1 MAEKVEIDIP
11 GIGLIEAKN
20 AATEA
25 TLLEILKVLEGTQKD
40 INKNAKD
47 QKTSGKGS
55 AAGAADTDGLTQFN
69 KQAKDSSKGINLLAI
84 AGRTAGLGMQVLGR
98 GANMAAGH
106 VGFMAKMAVST
117 AGATFT
123 LGKMAMGAA
132 TSMTSLIQELANVG
146 DETTAAA
153 AALGHIPVVGGL
165 LAGVFGAVA
174 AASENVVKS
183 YQTAASVGA
192 TFGGSV
198 QAMSAAAGGAGMTL
212 DQFSNLIKNNSESLM
227 LLGGT
232 TEEGAKQFSKLAKGI
247 QQSDVGGELQR
258 LGFSTEQINGGM
270 ARYIGMLG
278 KTGALQGMTT
288 QQLVA
293 SSGAY
298 MKELDALAKI
308 TGVSREAK
316 EQEQQALMR
325 DSKVR
330 AAMVGLDAEQQ
341 KQMMSYI
348 TSFPKEQQGA
358 IADMIATGNV
368 TTEEAIKLQSM
379 LPGVAQQ
386 TMQFG
391 RTLQAGGRISQD
403 TLNQAKNSAILE
415 AKDSVKRNK
424 QQGLYNA
431 EAGATYVAMAD
442 LAAQKVDGYSQ
453 AIGEQAKATEK
464 ANLAENLTK
473 AKQRLA
479 EMSNGFQMALAN
491 SGALNGLMDVFSA
504 FAGLI
509 MSTVVP
515 VFTNYIVPIITNF
528 VVPALQAVF
537 AIAGKIAAGLGMV
550 LMPAI
555 DAVSKALGPGSG
567 LGGTVE
573 FIDGI
578 LNAVFP
584 PLAAIVR
591 GAIMVFEGL
600 LAGVSFLIAPIK
612 RLFDAFGS
620 LGDGS
625 DLLTKIILYVG
636 DYMGTV
642 FKTMG
647 FILGGVIDVA
657 AGVVRWFGDLM
668 KGTSELAGYFRA
680 VGGAVINMIDVIR
693 TYISPEGFKAMYAS
707 IKDFFQN
714 GISDFFSSFKDAM
727 LGMMSGML
735 QLLGKI
741 PGLGKLAESGKEMEK
756 EIEDRKTA
764 REKAATERQKEINQL
779 HKAAADQKTERDQKI
794 QNHSSAIKQDSK
806 AFSDKKIHL
815 QSMGGLN
822 QQEEDEKKKK
832 LDAEKAENTTVDMS
846 DPIVMLKSFAAKQKS
861 AFTQE
866 AAALEAKQK
875 SESELKMANEE
886 YQKAQLELQK
896 AGSAAEK
903 KAAEEKLKAASER
916 VKKAA
921 KADEETDETVRKAA
935 ERMKLAK
942 QGKDPG
948 AVAEGK
954 AKDDKKT
961 ETDKG
966 PESSG
971 KPSGSSGPQEGV
983 KTDGAM
989 AKYLQTI
996 ALIESGGDK
1005 NAKAGTSSASG
1016 MFQFTEGTWKQMT
1029 KEMGKDYSK
1038 DDRFD
1043 PKKAA
1048 EVAEYFSKKQ
1058 KAQIEKSTGREA
1070 GMTDMYMGH
1079 FLGAGGAS
1087 KFLKA
1092 KDQDPN
1098 QSAAAL
1104 DPAAAK
1110 ANKNIYYNKEG
1121 KERTVQEVYDL
1132 MDKKVKAQSEKVEKG
1147 KVNADVAAIGGG
1159 SYKPG
1164 TKVDAVAEGKP
1175 KPQDGKTETKPES
1188 SEAKK
1193 EDKRTDKPVA
1203 AAETKKEETTQT
1215 PVGSM
1220 QSLVKDGIVPC
1231 TIAFQDLVK
1240 KGIMPML
1247 TGTQVKGLDKSKEEK
1262 EKAFAEKDAKIKEA
1276 MAKADAEEA
1285 RKAAATNDPRRL
1297 DKGTVKPEDSL
1308 KKGTVKPEDSLKKG
1322 EELVKATAEAQ
1333 AKLAQAK
1340 ITPIQDAKAVKPTE
1354 TYTINGK
1361 PASKEEFDKFM
1372 KDNPEL
1378 AKMMGQAPAKAQ
1390 LKDPGTGELLS
1401 AAKDLSKSSEVQ
1413 TALAQNKSRGQF
1425 DKESSKQFEAMAKIL
1440 DDPLSSIADLSKI
1453 DLSKA
1458 VQPKN
1463 IKSSEFETPKA
1474 EIVAQKE
1481 KEAQEKAALEKQQ
1494 AENRERLKQEEAMAM
1509 NGPMSQ
1515 NNDAG
1520 APIDLNTALA
1530 ELIAISKRT
1539 ADLNEKQLSV
1549 QSSLSGDLFA

>member
-47 QKTSGKGS
+47 QKTGSKGS

-69 KQAKDSSKGINLLAI
+69 KQAKDSSKGLNLMAI

-106 VGFMAKMAVST
+106 VGFMGKMLVAT

-123 LGKMAMGAA
+123 MAKVARDAA
-132 TSMTSLIQELANVG
+132 NSMTQLIAEMASVG
-146 DETTAAA
+146 DSTTAAA
-153 AALGHIPVVGGL
+153 ATLGHIPLVGTA
-165 LAGVFGAVA
+165 LAGIFGAVA

-212 DQFSNLIKNNSESLM
+212 DQFAGLISKNSESLM

-247 QQSDVGGELQR
+247 QQSEVGSELQR
-258 LGFSTEQINGGM
+258 LGYSTEQINGGM

-325 DSKVR
+325 DAKVR

-391 RTLQAGGRISQD
+391 RTLQAGGRINQD

-453 AIGEQAKATEK
+453 AIGEQGKAVAK

-491 SGALNGLMDVFSA
+491 SGALDGLMTVFSA

-537 AIAGKIAAGLGMV
+537 AIASKIAAGLGMV

-591 GAIMVFEGL
+591 SAIMVFEGL
-600 LAGVSFLIAPIK
+600 FEGVRFLIAPIK
-612 RLFDAFGS
+612 NLFSAFGE
-620 LGDGS
+620 LGDTS
-625 DLLTKIILYVG
+625 DGLTKIILYVG

-680 VGGAVINMIDVIR
+680 IGGAVVTAIDIFR

-779 HKAAADQKTERDQKI
+779 HTAAANAKTERDQKI

-866 AAALEAKQK
+866 ATALEAKQK
-875 SESELKMANEE
+875 TQSELNMASEE
-886 YQKAQLELQK
+886 LSKAQLELNK

-903 KAAEEKLKAASER
+903 KAAEEKVKAATER
-916 VKKAA
+916 VKKAV
-921 KADEETDETVRKAA
+921 KADEESEENVRKAK

-942 QGKDPG
+942 EGKDPG

-961 ETDKG
+961 ETGKG
-966 PESSG
+966 PEAPG
-971 KPSGSSGPQEGV
+971 KAANSSGPQEGV
-983 KTDGAM
+983 KTDAAM

-1058 KAQIEKSTGREA
+1058 KAQVEKSTGREA
-1070 GMTDMYMGH
+1070 GMTDMYMAH

-1092 KDQDPN
+1092 KDQNAN

-1110 ANKNIYYNKEG
+1110 ANKNIYYDKEG
-1121 KERTVQEVYDL
+1121 KERSVQEVYDL
-1132 MDKKVKAQSEKVEKG
+1132 MDKKVKAQSAKVEQG

-1164 TKVDAVAEGKP
+1164 AKVDAVAEGKP
-1175 KPQDGKTETKPES
+1175 KPQDDKAEIDKAQKYAADKKAES
-1188 SEAKK
+1188 RAQAQEAI
-1193 EDKRTDKPVA
+1193 DKS
-1203 AAETKKEETTQT
+1203 KKEETTQT
-1215 PVGSM
+1215 PIGSM
-1220 QSLVKDGIVPC
+1220 QSLVKDGIMPC

-1247 TGTQVKGLDKSKEEK
+1247 TGTQVKGLDKPKEETEKAAK
-1262 EKAFAEKDAKIKEA
+1262 EKLMAEKDAKIKSA
-1276 MAKADAEEA
+1276 LSALDAEEA
-1285 RKAAATNDPRRL
+1285 RQKAAAIDPRRV
-1297 DKGTVKPEDSL
+1297 DQG
-1308 KKGTVKPEDSLKKG
+1308 
-1322 EELVKATAEAQ
+1322 
-1333 AKLAQAK
+1333 
-1340 ITPIQDAKAVKPTE
+1340 
-1354 TYTINGK
+1354 
-1361 PASKEEFDKFM
+1361 
-1372 KDNPEL
+1372 
-1378 AKMMGQAPAKAQ
+1378 
-1390 LKDPGTGELLS
+1390 
-1401 AAKDLSKSSEVQ
+1401 
-1413 TALAQNKSRGQF
+1413 KSRGQF
-1425 DKESSKQFEAMAKIL
+1425 DKESSKQYAAMAKIL
-1440 DDPLSSIADLSKI
+1440 DDPLTSIADLSKI

-1463 IKSSEFETPKA
+1463 MKSSEFETSKA

-1481 KEAQEKAALEKQQ
+1481 KEAADKAALEKQQ
-1494 AENRERLKQEEAMAM
+1494 AENRERLKQEETMAM
-1509 NGPMSQ
+1509 NGPVSQ

-1520 APIDLNTALA
+1520 GPIDLNTALA

>member
-25 TLLEILKVLEGTQKD
+25 TLLEILDVLKGTQKD
-40 INKNAKD
+40 NNKNAKD
-47 QKTSGKGS
+47 QKTNAGKTAQGPKGDGLNQFDQQAKGASKGLNLLANAGKAAGLGMNVLGKGAGMAAGGIGKLGGGAVM
-55 AAGAADTDGLTQFN
+55 AAGAA
-69 KQAKDSSKGINLLAI
+69 
-84 AGRTAGLGMQVLGR
+84 
-98 GANMAAGH
+98 
-106 VGFMAKMAVST
+106 
-117 AGATFT
+117 FT

-146 DETTAAA
+146 DSTTAAA
-153 AALGHIPVVGGL
+153 AALNHIPVVGGL

-247 QQSDVGGELQR
+247 QQSEVGSELQR
-258 LGFSTEQINGGM
+258 LGYSTEQINGGM

-308 TGVSREAK
+308 TGVSREEK
-316 EQEQQALMR
+316 EKEQQALMR
-325 DSKVR
+325 DAKVR
-330 AAMVGLDAEQQ
+330 AAMSGLDAEQQ
-341 KQMMSYI
+341 KQMMAYI

-379 LPGVAQQ
+379 LPGVAQK
-386 TMQFG
+386 TMEFG

-424 QQGLYNA
+424 QRGLFDA

-453 AIGEQAKATEK
+453 AIGEQGKSVEK

-491 SGALNGLMDVFSA
+491 SGALDGLMKVFSA

-537 AIAGKIAAGLGMV
+537 AIAGKIAAGLGML

-573 FIDGI
+573 FIDKI

-600 LAGVSFLIAPIK
+600 LEGVSFLIAPIK

-625 DLLTKIILYVG
+625 DWLTKTLLYVG
-636 DYMGTV
+636 DALGQS
-642 FKTMG
+642 FKMLG
-647 FILGGVIDVA
+647 FIIGGAIDVVTS
-657 AGVVRWFGDLM
+657 VVRWFGDLVRS
-668 KGTSELAGYFRA
+668 SETLSGAFKF
-680 VGGAVINMIDVIR
+680 VGSAIDMMR
-693 TYISPEGFKAMYAS
+693 TYFSPEGFKAIYAS
-707 IKDFFQN
+707 IKEFFIN
-714 GISDFFSSFKDAM
+714 GISDFFGSFKDAM

-741 PGLGKLAESGKEMEK
+741 PGLGKLAEAGKEMEK
-756 EIEDRKTA
+756 EVEDRKKA
-764 REKAATERQKEINQL
+764 REEAAKERKTEINQL
-779 HKAAADQKTERDQKI
+779 HKAAVDQKTERDKKI
-794 QNHSSAIKQDSK
+794 ENHNAAIKQDSK

-815 QSMGGLN
+815 QNIGGLN
-822 QQEEDEKKKK
+822 QEEEDEKKKK

-846 DPIVMLKSFAAKQKS
+846 DPIQMLKSFAAKQKS

-866 AAALEAKQK
+866 AAALDAKVK

-886 YQKAQLELQK
+886 YQKAQLEVQK

-903 KAAEEKLKAASER
+903 KAAEEKLKAASDR

-954 AKDDKKT
+954 AKEEKT
-961 ETDKG
+961 ETGKG

-971 KPSGSSGPQEGV
+971 KPAGSSGPQEGV
-983 KTDGAM
+983 KTDAAM

-1038 DDRFD
+1038 EDRFD

-1070 GMTDMYMGH
+1070 GMTDMYMAH
-1079 FLGAGGAS
+1079 FLGAGGAG

-1110 ANKNIYYNKEG
+1110 ANKNIYYDKTG
-1121 KERTVQEVYDL
+1121 KERSVQEVYDL
-1132 MDKKVKAQSEKVEKG
+1132 MDKKVKAQSAKVEQG

-1164 TKVDAVAEGKP
+1164 SKVDAVAEGKP

-1188 SEAKK
+1188 GRTSE
-1193 EDKRTDKPVA
+1193 DSRRTDRQSS
-1203 AAETKKEETTQT
+1203 AEAKKEETTQT

-1247 TGTQVKGLDKSKEEK
+1247 TGTQVKGLDKSKEDAQ
-1262 EKAFAEKDAKIKEA
+1262 KASDQSAKDKLMAEKDAKMKEA
-1276 MAKADAEEA
+1276 MAKDAADEA
-1285 RKAAATNDPRRL
+1285 RKTAAAIDPRRL
-1297 DKGTVKPEDSL
+1297 DLG
-1308 KKGTVKPEDSLKKG
+1308 
-1322 EELVKATAEAQ
+1322 
-1333 AKLAQAK
+1333 
-1340 ITPIQDAKAVKPTE
+1340 
-1354 TYTINGK
+1354 
-1361 PASKEEFDKFM
+1361 
-1372 KDNPEL
+1372 
-1378 AKMMGQAPAKAQ
+1378 
-1390 LKDPGTGELLS
+1390 
-1401 AAKDLSKSSEVQ
+1401 
-1413 TALAQNKSRGQF
+1413 QNKSRGQF
-1425 DKESSKQFEAMAKIL
+1425 DKESSKQYVAMAKVL
-1440 DDPLSSIADLSKI
+1440 EDPLTSIADLSKI

-1494 AENRERLKQEEAMAM
+1494 AENREKLKREEDMAM
-1509 NGPMSQ
+1509 NGPVNQ
-1515 NNDAG
+1515 NNSAG

>member
-146 DETTAAA
+146 DSTTAAA

-212 DQFSNLIKNNSESLM
+212 DQFAGLLSKNSENLM

-232 TEEGAKQFSKLAKGI
+232 SEEGAKQFGKLAKEMQG
-247 QQSDVGGELQR
+247 SGVGSELQR
-258 LGFSTEQINGGM
+258 LGYSTEQINGSM
-270 ARYIGMLG
+270 AKYIGMMG
-278 KTGALQGMTT
+278 KSGALQGMTT

-293 SSGAY
+293 SSGEY
-298 MKELDALAKI
+298 MKQLDGLAKI
-308 TGVSREAK
+308 TGESRQALEDERKAMASEAK
-316 EQEQQALMR
+316 VAAALQHL
-325 DSKVR
+325 S
-330 AAMVGLDAEQQ
+330 ADAQGE
-341 KQMMSYI
+341 MMTYVQ
-348 TSFPKEQQGA
+348 SFPKAQRAA

-368 TTEEAIKLQSM
+368 TTQEAIELQSL
-379 LPGVAQQ
+379 LPGVAAQ
-386 TMQFG
+386 TMEFG
-391 RTLQAGGRISQD
+391 RTLQAGGRINKD
-403 TLNQAKNSAILE
+403 TMNQALNNASAE
-415 AKDSVKRNK
+415 AKASTK
-424 QQGLYNA
+424 QNDARLRYDESIAKQGGALF
-431 EAGATYVAMAD
+431 ELAGRKTDQFNQAM
-442 LAAQKVDGYSQ
+442 
-453 AIGEQAKATEK
+453 GEQGKAVEK

-625 DLLTKIILYVG
+625 DLLSKIILYVG
-636 DYMGTV
+636 DYIGTV

-647 FILGGVIDVA
+647 FVLGGVIDVA
-657 AGVVRWFGDLM
+657 ASVVRWFGDIVRS
-668 KGTSELAGYFRA
+668 SETLT
-680 VGGAVINMIDVIR
+680 GGFKILGSAIDLIR
-693 TYISPEGFKAMYAS
+693 TYLSPEGFKAIYAS
-707 IKDFFQN
+707 IKEFFIN
-714 GISDFFSSFKDAM
+714 GISDFFGSFKDAM
-727 LGMMSGML
+727 LGMMGGML

-741 PGLGKLAESGKEMEK
+741 PGLGSLAKAGEEMTKEV
-756 EIEDRKTA
+756 EDRKKA
-764 REKAATERQKEINQL
+764 REEAAKERKTEINQL
-779 HKAAADQKTERDQKI
+779 HKAAVDQKTERDKKI
-794 QNHSSAIKQDSK
+794 ENHSAAIKQDSK
-806 AFSDKKIHL
+806 SFSDKKIHL

-822 QQEEDEKKKK
+822 KEEEDEKKKK
-832 LDAEKAENTTVDMS
+832 LEAEKAENTTVDMS

-866 AAALEAKQK
+866 AAALDAKQK

-886 YQKAQLELQK
+886 YQKAQLEVQK

-903 KAAEEKLKAASER
+903 KAAEEKLKAASDR

-1308 KKGTVKPEDSLKKG
+1308 KKG

-1333 AKLAQAK
+1333 AKLAQ
-1340 ITPIQDAKAVKPTE
+1340 
-1354 TYTINGK
+1354 
-1361 PASKEEFDKFM
+1361 
-1372 KDNPEL
+1372 
-1378 AKMMGQAPAKAQ
+1378 
-1390 LKDPGTGELLS
+1390 
-1401 AAKDLSKSSEVQ
+1401 
-1413 TALAQNKSRGQF
+1413 NKSRGMY

>member
-25 TLLEILKVLEGTQKD
+25 TLLEILDVLKGTQKD
-40 INKNAKD
+40 INKNAKE
-47 QKTSGKGS
+47 QKTGGKGS

-69 KQAKDSSKGINLLAI
+69 KQAKDSSKGINLMAI

-123 LGKMAMGAA
+123 LGKMAMSAA
-132 TSMTSLIQELANVG
+132 ESMTSLIQEMANVG
-146 DETTAAA
+146 DSTERAAA
-153 AALGHIPVVGGL
+153 TLGHIPVVGGL

-174 AASENVVKS
+174 SASENVVKS
-183 YQTAASVGA
+183 FQTAASVGA

-212 DQFSNLIKNNSESLM
+212 EQFGNLISKNSESLM

-247 QQSDVGGELQR
+247 QQSEVGSELQR
-258 LGFSTEQINGGM
+258 LGYSTEQINGGM

-325 DSKVR
+325 DAKVR
-330 AAMVGLDAEQQ
+330 AAMSGLDAEQQ

-424 QQGLYNA
+424 QRGLFDA

-453 AIGEQAKATEK
+453 AIGEQGKAAEK
-464 ANLAENLTK
+464 ANLAESLTK

-491 SGALNGLMDVFSA
+491 SGALDGLMTVFSA

-515 VFTNYIVPIITNF
+515 VFTKYIVPIITNF

-537 AIAGKIAAGLGMV
+537 AIASKIAAGLGML

-573 FIDGI
+573 FIDGV

-612 RLFDAFGS
+612 NLFSAFNS

-642 FKTMG
+642 FRTMG
-647 FILGGVIDVA
+647 FVLGGVIDVA

-668 KGTSELAGYFRA
+668 KGTGELAGYFKA
-680 VGGAVINMIDVIR
+680 IGGAVVTAIDIFR

-714 GISDFFSSFKDAM
+714 GISDFFGSFKDAM

-961 ETDKG
+961 ETGKG
-966 PESSG
+966 PEAPG
-971 KPSGSSGPQEGV
+971 KAASSSGPQEGV
-983 KTDGAM
+983 KTDAAM

-1005 NAKAGTSSASG
+1005 NAKAKTSSASG
-1016 MFQFTEGTWKQMT
+1016 MFQFTEGTWKDMV
-1029 KEMGKDYSK
+1029 KAMGKEYKSE
-1038 DDRFD
+1038 DRFD
-1043 PKKAA
+1043 PAKAT
-1048 EVAEYFSKKQ
+1048 EVAAFFSQKQ
-1058 KAQIEKSTGREA
+1058 KAQLEKSTGREV
-1070 GMTDMYMGH
+1070 GQTDLYMAH

-1092 KDQDPN
+1092 KDQNAN

-1110 ANKNIYYNKEG
+1110 ANKNIYYDKEG
-1121 KERTVQEVYDL
+1121 KERSVQEVYDL
-1132 MDKKVKAQSEKVEKG
+1132 MDKKVKAQSARVEQG

-1175 KPQDGKTETKPES
+1175 KPQDSKTETKPES

-1220 QSLVKDGIVPC
+1220 QSLIKDGIVPC

-1247 TGTQVKGLDKSKEEK
+1247 TGTQVKGLDKSKEDAEKAAK

-1276 MAKADAEEA
+1276 MSRDIGQQNIDKSAKEKAFAEKDAKIKEATAKDAADEA
-1285 RKAAATNDPRRL
+1285 RKVAASSDPRRL
-1297 DKGTVKPEDSL
+1297 DKD
-1308 KKGTVKPEDSLKKG
+1308 
-1322 EELVKATAEAQ
+1322 
-1333 AKLAQAK
+1333 
-1340 ITPIQDAKAVKPTE
+1340 KPTE

-1390 LKDPGTGELLS
+1390 LRDPGTGELLS

-1413 TALAQNKSRGQF
+1413 TALAQNKPRGQF
-1425 DKESSKQFEAMAKIL
+1425 DKESSKQYEAMAKIL

-1474 EIVAQKE
+1474 EIIAQKE

-1494 AENRERLKQEEAMAM
+1494 AENRERLKREEDMAM
-1509 NGPMSQ
+1509 NGPVSQ